1 MVARLTKEQ
10 LNYFE
15 NPDFYQD
22 YMEMFIFRLTFSNM
36 SIERDLGEIADSK
49 NAIRLR
55 DNYRA
60 FQKLLTMFS
69 YDMSEDLIIDIANTI
84 NKSSM
89 YISNGY
95 RKLGRTLGDTN
106 EPISDPKDIKSDM
119 EKLLY
124 NYYNE
129 WNNLDPY
136 LREAKFNIEF
146 LRIHPF
152 EDGNGRTS
160 RLLLNFNLMKQK
172 IAPVIITDDLVDDY
186 FKARNNFDEEWIA
199 NMFRVQSEK
208 ELEVIDG
215 LTKELK
221 KIIEEREVDVLVLG
235 LPKNMN
241 GTIGERGETT
251 IKFKEKL
258 EKELNKKVILEDER
272 LTTRIAEN
280 ILIKS
285 DISRK
290 KRKKVIDKMSAT
302 VILQS
307 YLDKVK
313 RE

>member
-1 MVARLTKEQ
+1 MVARLTEEQ
-10 LNYFE
+10 LNYFD
-15 NPDFYQD
+15 NSDFYQD

-55 DNYRA
+55 DNYKA

-69 YDMSEDLIIDIANTI
+69 YDMSEDFIIDIANTI
-84 NKSSM
+84 NKSST

-186 FKARNNFDEEWIA
+186 FNARNNFDEEWIA

-221 KIIEEREVDVLVLG
+221 KENEG
-235 LPKNMN
+235 L
-241 GTIGERGETT
+241 
-251 IKFKEKL
+251 KL
-258 EKELNKKVILEDER
+258 
-272 LTTRIAEN
+272 
-280 ILIKS
+280 
-285 DISRK
+285 
-290 KRKKVIDKMSAT
+290 
-302 VILQS
+302 
-307 YLDKVK
+307 
-313 RE
+313 

>member
-1 MVARLTKEQ
+1 MVARLTEEQ
-10 LNYFE
+10 LNYFD

-36 SIERDLGEIADSK
+36 AIERDLGEIADSK

-186 FKARNNFDEEWIA
+186 FNARNNFDEEWIA

-221 KIIEEREVDVLVLG
+221 KKNEG
-235 LPKNMN
+235 L
-241 GTIGERGETT
+241 
-251 IKFKEKL
+251 KL
-258 EKELNKKVILEDER
+258 
-272 LTTRIAEN
+272 
-280 ILIKS
+280 
-285 DISRK
+285 
-290 KRKKVIDKMSAT
+290 
-302 VILQS
+302 
-307 YLDKVK
+307 
-313 RE
+313 

>member
-1 MVARLTKEQ
+1 MVARLTEEQ
-10 LNYFE
+10 LNYFDKS
-15 NPDFYQD
+15 DFYQD

-36 SIERDLGEIADSK
+36 AIERDLGEIADSK

-186 FKARNNFDEEWIA
+186 FNARNNFDEEWIA

-221 KIIEEREVDVLVLG
+221 KENEG
-235 LPKNMN
+235 L
-241 GTIGERGETT
+241 
-251 IKFKEKL
+251 KL
-258 EKELNKKVILEDER
+258 
-272 LTTRIAEN
+272 
-280 ILIKS
+280 
-285 DISRK
+285 
-290 KRKKVIDKMSAT
+290 
-302 VILQS
+302 
-307 YLDKVK
+307 
-313 RE
+313 

>member
-1 MVARLTKEQ
+1 MVARLTEEQ
-10 LNYFE
+10 LNYFD

-186 FKARNNFDEEWIA
+186 FNARNNFDEEWIA

-221 KIIEEREVDVLVLG
+221 KENEG
-235 LPKNMN
+235 L
-241 GTIGERGETT
+241 
-251 IKFKEKL
+251 KL
-258 EKELNKKVILEDER
+258 
-272 LTTRIAEN
+272 
-280 ILIKS
+280 
-285 DISRK
+285 
-290 KRKKVIDKMSAT
+290 
-302 VILQS
+302 
-307 YLDKVK
+307 
-313 RE
+313 

>member
-1 MVARLTKEQ
+1 MVARLIEEQ
-10 LNYFE
+10 LNYFD

-36 SIERDLGEIADSK
+36 SIERDLGEVADSK

-69 YDMSEDLIIDIANTI
+69 YDMSEDFIIDIANTI
-84 NKSSM
+84 NKSST

-186 FKARNNFDEEWIA
+186 FNARNNFDEEWIA

-221 KIIEEREVDVLVLG
+221 KENEG
-235 LPKNMN
+235 L
-241 GTIGERGETT
+241 
-251 IKFKEKL
+251 KL
-258 EKELNKKVILEDER
+258 
-272 LTTRIAEN
+272 
-280 ILIKS
+280 
-285 DISRK
+285 
-290 KRKKVIDKMSAT
+290 
-302 VILQS
+302 
-307 YLDKVK
+307 
-313 RE
+313 

>member
-1 MVARLTKEQ
+1 MVARLTEEQ
-10 LNYFE
+10 LNYFD

-69 YDMSEDLIIDIANTI
+69 YDMSEDLIIDTANTI
-84 NKSSM
+84 NKSST

-106 EPISDPKDIKSDM
+106 EPISEAKDIKSDM
-119 EKLLY
+119 EKLIY

-186 FKARNNFDEEWIA
+186 FNARNNFDEEWIA

-215 LTKELK
+215 LTQELK
-221 KIIEEREVDVLVLG
+221 KENEG
-235 LPKNMN
+235 L
-241 GTIGERGETT
+241 
-251 IKFKEKL
+251 KL
-258 EKELNKKVILEDER
+258 
-272 LTTRIAEN
+272 
-280 ILIKS
+280 
-285 DISRK
+285 
-290 KRKKVIDKMSAT
+290 
-302 VILQS
+302 
-307 YLDKVK
+307 
-313 RE
+313 

>member
-1 MVARLTKEQ
+1 MVARLTEEQ
-10 LNYFE
+10 LNYFD
-15 NPDFYQD
+15 NSDFYQD

-69 YDMSEDLIIDIANTI
+69 YDMSEDLIIDTANTI
-84 NKSSM
+84 NKSST
-89 YISNGY
+89 YISNDY

-221 KIIEEREVDVLVLG
+221 KENEG
-235 LPKNMN
+235 L
-241 GTIGERGETT
+241 
-251 IKFKEKL
+251 KL
-258 EKELNKKVILEDER
+258 
-272 LTTRIAEN
+272 
-280 ILIKS
+280 
-285 DISRK
+285 
-290 KRKKVIDKMSAT
+290 
-302 VILQS
+302 
-307 YLDKVK
+307 
-313 RE
+313 

>member
-1 MVARLTKEQ
+1 MVARLTEDQ
-10 LNYFE
+10 LNCFD

-49 NAIRLR
+49 NAVRLR
-55 DNYRA
+55 DNYKA

-69 YDMSEDLIIDIANTI
+69 YDMSEELIIDIANTI
-84 NKSSM
+84 NKSSI

-95 RKLGRTLGDTN
+95 RKLGKTLGDTK
-106 EPISDPKDIKSDM
+106 EPISEAKNIKNDM
-119 EKLLY
+119 KKLLY

-172 IAPVIITDDLVDDY
+172 IAPVIITNDLVDDY
-186 FKARNNFDEEWIA
+186 FKARNNFDEKWIS
-199 NMFRVQSEK
+199 NMFRIQSEK
-208 ELEVIDG
+208 ELEVIDS

-221 KIIEEREVDVLVLG
+221 KDNEG
-235 LPKNMN
+235 L
-241 GTIGERGETT
+241 
-251 IKFKEKL
+251 KL
-258 EKELNKKVILEDER
+258 
-272 LTTRIAEN
+272 
-280 ILIKS
+280 
-285 DISRK
+285 
-290 KRKKVIDKMSAT
+290 
-302 VILQS
+302 
-307 YLDKVK
+307 
-313 RE
+313 

>member
-1 MVARLTKEQ
+1 MVARLTEEQ
-10 LNYFE
+10 LNYFD

-36 SIERDLGEIADSK
+36 AIERDLGEIADSK

-84 NKSSM
+84 NKSST

-186 FKARNNFDEEWIA
+186 FNARNNFDEEWIA

-221 KIIEEREVDVLVLG
+221 KENEG
-235 LPKNMN
+235 L
-241 GTIGERGETT
+241 
-251 IKFKEKL
+251 KL
-258 EKELNKKVILEDER
+258 
-272 LTTRIAEN
+272 
-280 ILIKS
+280 
-285 DISRK
+285 
-290 KRKKVIDKMSAT
+290 
-302 VILQS
+302 
-307 YLDKVK
+307 
-313 RE
+313 

>member
-1 MVARLTKEQ
+1 MVARLTEEQ
-10 LNYFE
+10 LNYFD
-15 NPDFYQD
+15 NSDFYQD

-69 YDMSEDLIIDIANTI
+69 YDMSEDFIIDIANTI
-84 NKSSM
+84 NKSST

-186 FKARNNFDEEWIA
+186 FNARNNFDEEWIA

-221 KIIEEREVDVLVLG
+221 KENEG
-235 LPKNMN
+235 L
-241 GTIGERGETT
+241 
-251 IKFKEKL
+251 KL
-258 EKELNKKVILEDER
+258 
-272 LTTRIAEN
+272 
-280 ILIKS
+280 
-285 DISRK
+285 
-290 KRKKVIDKMSAT
+290 
-302 VILQS
+302 
-307 YLDKVK
+307 
-313 RE
+313 

>member
-1 MVARLTKEQ
+1 MVARLTEEQ
-10 LNYFE
+10 LNYFD

-36 SIERDLGEIADSK
+36 SIERDLGEVADSK

-186 FKARNNFDEEWIA
+186 FNARNNFDEEWIA
-199 NMFRVQSEK
+199 NMFKVQSEK

-221 KIIEEREVDVLVLG
+221 KENEG
-235 LPKNMN
+235 L
-241 GTIGERGETT
+241 
-251 IKFKEKL
+251 KL
-258 EKELNKKVILEDER
+258 
-272 LTTRIAEN
+272 
-280 ILIKS
+280 
-285 DISRK
+285 
-290 KRKKVIDKMSAT
+290 
-302 VILQS
+302 
-307 YLDKVK
+307 
-313 RE
+313 

>member
-1 MVARLTKEQ
+1 MVARLTEEQ
-10 LNYFE
+10 LNYFD

-36 SIERDLGEIADSK
+36 AIERDLGEIADSK

-186 FKARNNFDEEWIA
+186 FNARNNFDEEWIA

-221 KIIEEREVDVLVLG
+221 KENEG
-235 LPKNMN
+235 L
-241 GTIGERGETT
+241 
-251 IKFKEKL
+251 KL
-258 EKELNKKVILEDER
+258 
-272 LTTRIAEN
+272 
-280 ILIKS
+280 
-285 DISRK
+285 
-290 KRKKVIDKMSAT
+290 
-302 VILQS
+302 
-307 YLDKVK
+307 
-313 RE
+313 

>member
-1 MVARLTKEQ
+1 
-10 LNYFE
+10 
-15 NPDFYQD
+15 
-22 YMEMFIFRLTFSNM
+22 
-36 SIERDLGEIADSK
+36 
-49 NAIRLR
+49 
-55 DNYRA
+55 
-60 FQKLLTMFS
+60 
-69 YDMSEDLIIDIANTI
+69 
-84 NKSSM
+84 
-89 YISNGY
+89 
-95 RKLGRTLGDTN
+95 
-106 EPISDPKDIKSDM
+106 
-119 EKLLY
+119 
-124 NYYNE
+124 
-129 WNNLDPY
+129 
-136 LREAKFNIEF
+136 
-146 LRIHPF
+146 
-152 EDGNGRTS
+152 
-160 RLLLNFNLMKQK
+160 MKQK

-186 FKARNNFDEEWIA
+186 FNARNNFDEEWIA

>member
-1 MVARLTKEQ
+1 MVARLTEEQ
-10 LNYFE
+10 LNYFD
-15 NPDFYQD
+15 NSDFYQD

-69 YDMSEDLIIDIANTI
+69 YDMNEALIIDTANTI
-84 NKSSM
+84 NKSST

-95 RKLGRTLGDTN
+95 RKLGKTLGDTN
-106 EPISDPKDIKSDM
+106 EPISDSKDIKSDM
-119 EKLLY
+119 EKLIY

-186 FKARNNFDEEWIA
+186 FKAKNNFDEKWIA
-199 NMFRVQSEK
+199 NMFRTQSEK

-221 KIIEEREVDVLVLG
+221 KENEG
-235 LPKNMN
+235 L
-241 GTIGERGETT
+241 
-251 IKFKEKL
+251 KL
-258 EKELNKKVILEDER
+258 
-272 LTTRIAEN
+272 
-280 ILIKS
+280 
-285 DISRK
+285 
-290 KRKKVIDKMSAT
+290 
-302 VILQS
+302 
-307 YLDKVK
+307 
-313 RE
+313 

>member
-1 MVARLTKEQ
+1 MVARLTEEQ
-10 LNYFE
+10 LNYFD
-15 NPDFYQD
+15 NSDFYQD

-69 YDMSEDLIIDIANTI
+69 YDMSEDLIIDTANTI
-84 NKSSM
+84 NKSST

-221 KIIEEREVDVLVLG
+221 KENEGR
-235 LPKNMN
+235 
-241 GTIGERGETT
+241 
-251 IKFKEKL
+251 KL
-258 EKELNKKVILEDER
+258 
-272 LTTRIAEN
+272 
-280 ILIKS
+280 
-285 DISRK
+285 
-290 KRKKVIDKMSAT
+290 
-302 VILQS
+302 
-307 YLDKVK
+307 
-313 RE
+313 

>member
-1 MVARLTKEQ
+1 MVARLTEEQ
-10 LNYFE
+10 LNYFD

-22 YMEMFIFRLTFSNM
+22 YMEIFIFRLTFSNM
-36 SIERDLGEIADSK
+36 AIERDLGEIADSK

-84 NKSSM
+84 NKSSV

-152 EDGNGRTS
+152 GDGNGRTS

-186 FKARNNFDEEWIA
+186 FNARNNFDEEWIA

-221 KIIEEREVDVLVLG
+221 KENEG
-235 LPKNMN
+235 L
-241 GTIGERGETT
+241 
-251 IKFKEKL
+251 KL
-258 EKELNKKVILEDER
+258 
-272 LTTRIAEN
+272 
-280 ILIKS
+280 
-285 DISRK
+285 
-290 KRKKVIDKMSAT
+290 
-302 VILQS
+302 
-307 YLDKVK
+307 
-313 RE
+313 

>member
-22 YMEMFIFRLTFSNM
+22 YMEMFIFRLIFSNM

-69 YDMSEDLIIDIANTI
+69 YDMSEDLIIDTANTI

-208 ELEVIDG
+208 ELKVIDG

-221 KIIEEREVDVLVLG
+221 KENEG
-235 LPKNMN
+235 L
-241 GTIGERGETT
+241 
-251 IKFKEKL
+251 KL
-258 EKELNKKVILEDER
+258 
-272 LTTRIAEN
+272 
-280 ILIKS
+280 
-285 DISRK
+285 
-290 KRKKVIDKMSAT
+290 
-302 VILQS
+302 
-307 YLDKVK
+307 
-313 RE
+313 

>member
-1 MVARLTKEQ
+1 MVARLTEEQ
-10 LNYFE
+10 LNYFD
-15 NPDFYQD
+15 NSDFYQD

-69 YDMSEDLIIDIANTI
+69 YDMSEDLIIDTANTI
-84 NKSSM
+84 NKSST

-221 KIIEEREVDVLVLG
+221 KENEG
-235 LPKNMN
+235 L
-241 GTIGERGETT
+241 
-251 IKFKEKL
+251 KL
-258 EKELNKKVILEDER
+258 
-272 LTTRIAEN
+272 
-280 ILIKS
+280 
-285 DISRK
+285 
-290 KRKKVIDKMSAT
+290 
-302 VILQS
+302 
-307 YLDKVK
+307 
-313 RE
+313 

>member
-1 MVARLTKEQ
+1 MVARLTEEQ
-10 LNYFE
+10 LNYFD

-36 SIERDLGEIADSK
+36 SIERDLGEVADSK

-69 YDMSEDLIIDIANTI
+69 YDMSEDFIIDIANTI
-84 NKSSM
+84 NKSST

-186 FKARNNFDEEWIA
+186 FNARNTFDEEWIA

-221 KIIEEREVDVLVLG
+221 KENEG
-235 LPKNMN
+235 L
-241 GTIGERGETT
+241 
-251 IKFKEKL
+251 KL
-258 EKELNKKVILEDER
+258 
-272 LTTRIAEN
+272 
-280 ILIKS
+280 
-285 DISRK
+285 
-290 KRKKVIDKMSAT
+290 
-302 VILQS
+302 
-307 YLDKVK
+307 
-313 RE
+313 

>member
-1 MVARLTKEQ
+1 MIARLTEEQ
-10 LNYFE
+10 LNYFD

-36 SIERDLGEIADSK
+36 AIERDLGEIADSK

-84 NKSSM
+84 NKSSV

-186 FKARNNFDEEWIA
+186 FNARNNFDEEWIA

-208 ELEVIDG
+208 EIEVIDG

-221 KIIEEREVDVLVLG
+221 KENEG
-235 LPKNMN
+235 L
-241 GTIGERGETT
+241 
-251 IKFKEKL
+251 KL
-258 EKELNKKVILEDER
+258 
-272 LTTRIAEN
+272 
-280 ILIKS
+280 
-285 DISRK
+285 
-290 KRKKVIDKMSAT
+290 
-302 VILQS
+302 
-307 YLDKVK
+307 
-313 RE
+313 

>member
-69 YDMSEDLIIDIANTI
+69 YDMSEDLIIDTANTI

-172 IAPVIITDDLVDDY
+172 IAPVIITDDLVDYY

-221 KIIEEREVDVLVLG
+221 KENEG
-235 LPKNMN
+235 L
-241 GTIGERGETT
+241 
-251 IKFKEKL
+251 KL
-258 EKELNKKVILEDER
+258 
-272 LTTRIAEN
+272 
-280 ILIKS
+280 
-285 DISRK
+285 
-290 KRKKVIDKMSAT
+290 
-302 VILQS
+302 
-307 YLDKVK
+307 
-313 RE
+313 

>member
-186 FKARNNFDEEWIA
+186 FNARNNFDEEWIA

-221 KIIEEREVDVLVLG
+221 KENEG
-235 LPKNMN
+235 L
-241 GTIGERGETT
+241 
-251 IKFKEKL
+251 KL
-258 EKELNKKVILEDER
+258 
-272 LTTRIAEN
+272 
-280 ILIKS
+280 
-285 DISRK
+285 
-290 KRKKVIDKMSAT
+290 
-302 VILQS
+302 
-307 YLDKVK
+307 
-313 RE
+313 

>member
-1 MVARLTKEQ
+1 MVARLTEEQ
-10 LNYFE
+10 LNYFD

-36 SIERDLGEIADSK
+36 SIERDLAEVADSK

-119 EKLLY
+119 GKLLY

-172 IAPVIITDDLVDDY
+172 IAPVIITDDLVDDC

-221 KIIEEREVDVLVLG
+221 KENEGYPVSGLLVL
-235 LPKNMN
+235 
-241 GTIGERGETT
+241 TISPCSD
-251 IKFKEKL
+251 L
-258 EKELNKKVILEDER
+258 VSLR
-272 LTTRIAEN
+272 LRT
-280 ILIKS
+280 LS
-285 DISRK
+285 P
-290 KRKKVIDKMSAT
+290 
-302 VILQS
+302 
-307 YLDKVK
+307 
-313 RE
+313 

>member
-69 YDMSEDLIIDIANTI
+69 YDMSEDLIIDTANTI
-84 NKSSM
+84 NKSST
-89 YISNGY
+89 YISNDY

-221 KIIEEREVDVLVLG
+221 KENEG
-235 LPKNMN
+235 L
-241 GTIGERGETT
+241 
-251 IKFKEKL
+251 KL
-258 EKELNKKVILEDER
+258 
-272 LTTRIAEN
+272 
-280 ILIKS
+280 
-285 DISRK
+285 
-290 KRKKVIDKMSAT
+290 
-302 VILQS
+302 
-307 YLDKVK
+307 
-313 RE
+313 

>member
-1 MVARLTKEQ
+1 MVARLIEEQ
-10 LNYFE
+10 LNYFD

-36 SIERDLGEIADSK
+36 AIERDLGEISDSK

-186 FKARNNFDEEWIA
+186 FNARNNFDEEWIA

-221 KIIEEREVDVLVLG
+221 KENEG
-235 LPKNMN
+235 L
-241 GTIGERGETT
+241 
-251 IKFKEKL
+251 KL
-258 EKELNKKVILEDER
+258 
-272 LTTRIAEN
+272 
-280 ILIKS
+280 
-285 DISRK
+285 
-290 KRKKVIDKMSAT
+290 
-302 VILQS
+302 
-307 YLDKVK
+307 
-313 RE
+313 

>member
-1 MVARLTKEQ
+1 MVARLTEEQ
-10 LNYFE
+10 LNYFD

-69 YDMSEDLIIDIANTI
+69 YDMSEDFIIDIANTI
-84 NKSSM
+84 NKSST

-186 FKARNNFDEEWIA
+186 FNARNNFDEEWIA

-221 KIIEEREVDVLVLG
+221 KENEG
-235 LPKNMN
+235 L
-241 GTIGERGETT
+241 
-251 IKFKEKL
+251 KL
-258 EKELNKKVILEDER
+258 
-272 LTTRIAEN
+272 
-280 ILIKS
+280 
-285 DISRK
+285 
-290 KRKKVIDKMSAT
+290 
-302 VILQS
+302 
-307 YLDKVK
+307 
-313 RE
+313 

>member
-1 MVARLTKEQ
+1 MVARLTEEQ
-10 LNYFE
+10 LNYFD

-36 SIERDLGEIADSK
+36 AIERDLGEIADSK

-60 FQKLLTMFS
+60 FRKLLTMFS

-186 FKARNNFDEEWIA
+186 FNARNNFDEEWIA

-221 KIIEEREVDVLVLG
+221 KENEG
-235 LPKNMN
+235 L
-241 GTIGERGETT
+241 
-251 IKFKEKL
+251 KL
-258 EKELNKKVILEDER
+258 
-272 LTTRIAEN
+272 
-280 ILIKS
+280 
-285 DISRK
+285 
-290 KRKKVIDKMSAT
+290 
-302 VILQS
+302 
-307 YLDKVK
+307 
-313 RE
+313 

>member
-1 MVARLTKEQ
+1 MVARLTEEQ
-10 LNYFE
+10 LNYFD

-69 YDMSEDLIIDIANTI
+69 YDMSEDLIIDTANTI
-84 NKSSM
+84 NKSST

-106 EPISDPKDIKSDM
+106 EPISEAKDIKSDM
-119 EKLLY
+119 EKLIY

-186 FKARNNFDEEWIA
+186 FNARNNFDEEWIA

-221 KIIEEREVDVLVLG
+221 KENEG
-235 LPKNMN
+235 L
-241 GTIGERGETT
+241 
-251 IKFKEKL
+251 KL
-258 EKELNKKVILEDER
+258 
-272 LTTRIAEN
+272 
-280 ILIKS
+280 
-285 DISRK
+285 
-290 KRKKVIDKMSAT
+290 
-302 VILQS
+302 
-307 YLDKVK
+307 
-313 RE
+313 

>member
-1 MVARLTKEQ
+1 MVARLTEEQ
-10 LNYFE
+10 LNYFD

-36 SIERDLGEIADSK
+36 AIERDLGEIADSK

-186 FKARNNFDEEWIA
+186 FNARNNFDEEWIA

-208 ELEVIDG
+208 EIEVIDG

-221 KIIEEREVDVLVLG
+221 KENEGYITAS
-235 LPKNMN
+235 
-241 GTIGERGETT
+241 GT
-251 IKFKEKL
+251 
-258 EKELNKKVILEDER
+258 VC
-272 LTTRIAEN
+272 
-280 ILIKS
+280 S
-285 DISRK
+285 
-290 KRKKVIDKMSAT
+290 
-302 VILQS
+302 
-307 YLDKVK
+307 
-313 RE
+313 

>member
-1 MVARLTKEQ
+1 MVARLTEEQ
-10 LNYFE
+10 LNYFD

-36 SIERDLGEIADSK
+36 SIERDLGEVADSK

-69 YDMSEDLIIDIANTI
+69 YDMSEDFIIDIANTI
-84 NKSSM
+84 NKSST

-186 FKARNNFDEEWIA
+186 FNARNNFDEEWIV

-221 KIIEEREVDVLVLG
+221 KENEG
-235 LPKNMN
+235 L
-241 GTIGERGETT
+241 
-251 IKFKEKL
+251 KL
-258 EKELNKKVILEDER
+258 
-272 LTTRIAEN
+272 
-280 ILIKS
+280 
-285 DISRK
+285 
-290 KRKKVIDKMSAT
+290 
-302 VILQS
+302 
-307 YLDKVK
+307 
-313 RE
+313 

>member
-1 MVARLTKEQ
+1 MVARLTEEQ

-22 YMEMFIFRLTFSNM
+22 YMGMFIFRLTFSNM
-36 SIERDLGEIADSK
+36 AIERDLGEIADSK

-84 NKSSM
+84 NKSST

-136 LREAKFNIEF
+136 LRKAKFNIEF

-221 KIIEEREVDVLVLG
+221 KENEG
-235 LPKNMN
+235 L
-241 GTIGERGETT
+241 
-251 IKFKEKL
+251 KL
-258 EKELNKKVILEDER
+258 
-272 LTTRIAEN
+272 
-280 ILIKS
+280 
-285 DISRK
+285 
-290 KRKKVIDKMSAT
+290 
-302 VILQS
+302 
-307 YLDKVK
+307 
-313 RE
+313 

>member
-36 SIERDLGEIADSK
+36 AIERDLGEIADSK

-186 FKARNNFDEEWIA
+186 FNARNNFDEEWIA

-221 KIIEEREVDVLVLG
+221 KENEG
-235 LPKNMN
+235 L
-241 GTIGERGETT
+241 
-251 IKFKEKL
+251 KL
-258 EKELNKKVILEDER
+258 
-272 LTTRIAEN
+272 
-280 ILIKS
+280 
-285 DISRK
+285 
-290 KRKKVIDKMSAT
+290 
-302 VILQS
+302 
-307 YLDKVK
+307 
-313 RE
+313 

>member
-1 MVARLTKEQ
+1 MVARLIEEQ
-10 LNYFE
+10 LNYFD

-36 SIERDLGEIADSK
+36 AIERDLGEIADSK

-186 FKARNNFDEEWIA
+186 FNARNNFDEEWIA

-221 KIIEEREVDVLVLG
+221 KENEG
-235 LPKNMN
+235 L
-241 GTIGERGETT
+241 
-251 IKFKEKL
+251 KL
-258 EKELNKKVILEDER
+258 
-272 LTTRIAEN
+272 
-280 ILIKS
+280 
-285 DISRK
+285 
-290 KRKKVIDKMSAT
+290 
-302 VILQS
+302 
-307 YLDKVK
+307 
-313 RE
+313 

>member
-186 FKARNNFDEEWIA
+186 FKARNNFDEGWIA
-199 NMFRVQSEK
+199 NMFRAQSEK
-208 ELEVIDG
+208 EFVGIIGGGVSGVISAIYASKNGNKVTILEKNNDILKKLLITGSGRCNYFNSDQNIKHYHSKNEEY
-215 LTKELK
+215 LKEIITKENIDELCCFMT
-221 KIIEEREVDVLVLG
+221 VLVLF
-235 LPKNMN
+235 LK
-241 GTIGERGETT
+241 
-251 IKFKEKL
+251 
-258 EKELNKKVILEDER
+258 
-272 LTTRIAEN
+272 
-280 ILIKS
+280 
-285 DISRK
+285 
-290 KRKKVIDKMSAT
+290 
-302 VILQS
+302 
-307 YLDKVK
+307 
-313 RE
+313 

>member
-1 MVARLTKEQ
+1 MVARLTEEQ
-10 LNYFE
+10 LNYFD

-36 SIERDLGEIADSK
+36 SIERDLGEVADSK

-69 YDMSEDLIIDIANTI
+69 YDMSEDFIIDIANTI
-84 NKSSM
+84 NKSST

-186 FKARNNFDEEWIA
+186 FNARNNFDEEWIA

-221 KIIEEREVDVLVLG
+221 KENEG
-235 LPKNMN
+235 L
-241 GTIGERGETT
+241 
-251 IKFKEKL
+251 KL
-258 EKELNKKVILEDER
+258 
-272 LTTRIAEN
+272 
-280 ILIKS
+280 
-285 DISRK
+285 
-290 KRKKVIDKMSAT
+290 
-302 VILQS
+302 
-307 YLDKVK
+307 
-313 RE
+313 

>member
-1 MVARLTKEQ
+1 MVARLTEEQ
-10 LNYFE
+10 LNYFD

-69 YDMSEDLIIDIANTI
+69 YDMSEDLIIDTANTI
-84 NKSSM
+84 NKSST

-95 RKLGRTLGDTN
+95 RKLGKTLGDTN
-106 EPISDPKDIKSDM
+106 EPISDPKDIKKDM

-221 KIIEEREVDVLVLG
+221 KENEG
-235 LPKNMN
+235 L
-241 GTIGERGETT
+241 
-251 IKFKEKL
+251 KL
-258 EKELNKKVILEDER
+258 
-272 LTTRIAEN
+272 
-280 ILIKS
+280 
-285 DISRK
+285 
-290 KRKKVIDKMSAT
+290 
-302 VILQS
+302 
-307 YLDKVK
+307 
-313 RE
+313 

>member
-36 SIERDLGEIADSK
+36 SIERDLCEIADSK

-69 YDMSEDLIIDIANTI
+69 YDMSEDLIIDTANTI

-172 IAPVIITDDLVDDY
+172 IAPVIITDD
-186 FKARNNFDEEWIA
+186 FDEEWIA

-221 KIIEEREVDVLVLG
+221 KENEG
-235 LPKNMN
+235 L
-241 GTIGERGETT
+241 
-251 IKFKEKL
+251 KL
-258 EKELNKKVILEDER
+258 
-272 LTTRIAEN
+272 
-280 ILIKS
+280 
-285 DISRK
+285 
-290 KRKKVIDKMSAT
+290 
-302 VILQS
+302 
-307 YLDKVK
+307 
-313 RE
+313 

>member
-1 MVARLTKEQ
+1 MVARLTEEQ
-10 LNYFE
+10 LNYFD

-36 SIERDLGEIADSK
+36 AIERDLGEIADSK

-186 FKARNNFDEEWIA
+186 FNARNNFDEEWIA

-221 KIIEEREVDVLVLG
+221 KENEG
-235 LPKNMN
+235 L
-241 GTIGERGETT
+241 
-251 IKFKEKL
+251 KL
-258 EKELNKKVILEDER
+258 WVMLE
-272 LTTRIAEN
+272 
-280 ILIKS
+280 
-285 DISRK
+285 
-290 KRKKVIDKMSAT
+290 
-302 VILQS
+302 
-307 YLDKVK
+307 
-313 RE
+313 

>member
-1 MVARLTKEQ
+1 MVARLTEEQ
-10 LNYFE
+10 LNYFD
-15 NPDFYQD
+15 NSDFYQD

-69 YDMSEDLIIDIANTI
+69 YDMSEDLIIDTANTI
-84 NKSSM
+84 NKSST

-95 RKLGRTLGDTN
+95 RKLGKTLGDTN
-106 EPISDPKDIKSDM
+106 EPISEAKDIKSDM
-119 EKLLY
+119 EKLIY

-136 LREAKFNIEF
+136 LREAKFKIEF

-186 FKARNNFDEEWIA
+186 FKERNNFDEKWIA
-199 NMFRVQSEK
+199 NMFRTQSEK

-215 LTKELK
+215 LTQELK
-221 KIIEEREVDVLVLG
+221 KENEG
-235 LPKNMN
+235 L
-241 GTIGERGETT
+241 
-251 IKFKEKL
+251 KL
-258 EKELNKKVILEDER
+258 
-272 LTTRIAEN
+272 
-280 ILIKS
+280 
-285 DISRK
+285 
-290 KRKKVIDKMSAT
+290 
-302 VILQS
+302 
-307 YLDKVK
+307 
-313 RE
+313 

>member
-1 MVARLTKEQ
+1 MVARLTEEQ
-10 LNYFE
+10 LNYFD

-36 SIERDLGEIADSK
+36 AIERDLGEVADSK

-69 YDMSEDLIIDIANTI
+69 YDMSEDFIIDIANTI
-84 NKSSM
+84 NKSST

-186 FKARNNFDEEWIA
+186 FNARNNFDEEWIA

-221 KIIEEREVDVLVLG
+221 KENEG
-235 LPKNMN
+235 L
-241 GTIGERGETT
+241 
-251 IKFKEKL
+251 KL
-258 EKELNKKVILEDER
+258 
-272 LTTRIAEN
+272 
-280 ILIKS
+280 
-285 DISRK
+285 
-290 KRKKVIDKMSAT
+290 
-302 VILQS
+302 
-307 YLDKVK
+307 
-313 RE
+313 